1 MNKRLVLRK
10 SRQRRIRAKI
20 FGTAIRPRLSVYRSN
35 AALYVQVIDDEKH
48 HTIDAAMTKGVTVEN
63 AKKLGEEISKKVLKA
78 KIGTIVFDRGGYKYH
93 GVIKALADSVRSAG
107 IIF

>member
-1 MNKRLVLRK
+1 
-10 SRQRRIRAKI
+10 
-20 FGTAIRPRLSVYRSN
+20 
-35 AALYVQVIDDEKH
+35 
-48 HTIDAAMTKGVTVEN
+48 MTKGVTVEN

-93 GVIKALADSVRSAG
+93 GVVKALADSVRSAG